1 MKILPNSKALWLRGK
16 ESACSAGVEG
26 DPVLIPEL
34 RRSPGEGNI
43 RHHFTPTD
51 KLRMESQ
58 QPEVQ
63 RRLWDIQRSPVQ
75 PAGFKEVP
83 GSRNQSGGPS

>member
-1 MKILPNSKALWLRGK
+1 MIHRTRLGISHWGKAN
-16 ESACSAGVEG
+16 EFH
-26 DPVLIPEL
+26 
-34 RRSPGEGNI
+34 I

-83 GSRNQSGGPS
+83 GSGNQSGGPS